1 MVRWKLIVIVWLCNV
16 VGSQKKQNLF
26 EVHTIFISAG
36 VEIKDGPFANNDLL
50 GNVKFRQDR
59 IAVF

>member
-16 VGSQKKQNLF
+16 VGSQKKQNLLG
-26 EVHTIFISAG
+26 VHTIFISAG

-50 GNVKFRQDR
+50 GNVKFR
-59 IAVF
+59 